1 MPAILKNSQFLRLWG
16 NQILLQVGFNMCN
29 FAALIIL
36 ADMTHS
42 PFVQAQFYATLTIP
56 AVIFGLIAG
65 PIVDMTERKR
75 LMLITDALLAVLFF
89 LYIFAVDSVTLILV
103 IAFLTSSVARFFLP
117 AEAAT
122 IPLLVDKKTLHH
134 ANSFFLFTLMGSIII
149 GYALAG
155 PIIQFFGGLGT
166 SGEKAP
172 FILASIF
179 LVIGFILRLSFNKV
193 EIKKPDVWGDSL
205 VGKTFILFAQT
216 LIEIKNNVRISLPL
230 ALLVFVELIMGLL
243 SVVLLEYVR
252 RYLELPLTSITY
264 VLMAPLVAGLILGVA
279 VISKV
284 EDLFG
289 KRRPIF
295 ASLALSGF
303 FMIALGAAPYFFNT
317 FTMRI
322 VGATVAFIIG
332 ILIVIVAVMA
342 RTILQTS
349 SKEEMHGRIFSFLD
363 VLIALATPV
372 PVLLTGLLADKVS
385 VLTTLIVFGLSVII
399 WTFAGHRFILRR
411 V

>member
-16 NQILLQVGFNMCN
+16 NQVLLQVAFNMCN
-29 FAALIIL
+29 FAALLIL

-56 AVIFGLIAG
+56 AVLFGLIAG

-75 LMLITDALLAVLFF
+75 LMLITDALLAILFF
-89 LYIFAVDSVTLILV
+89 LYIFAVDSVALILL

-134 ANSFFLFTLMGSIII
+134 ANSFFLFTLMGSIIL

-155 PIIQFFGGLGT
+155 PVMQLFGGLNT
-166 SGEKAP
+166 IGEKAP
-172 FILASIF
+172 FILASIC

-230 ALLVFVELIMGLL
+230 ALLVFVELVMGLL

-252 RYLELPLTSITY
+252 RYLELPLTSVTY
-264 VLMAPLVAGLILGVA
+264 VLMVPLVAGLIIGVSILGK
-279 VISKV
+279 I
-284 EDLFG
+284 DDIFG
-289 KRRPIF
+289 KRRPILL
-295 ASLALSGF
+295 SLMLSGV
-303 FMIALGAAPYFFNT
+303 FMVILGVAPNYFDVYV
-317 FTMRI
+317 MRI
-322 VGATVAFIIG
+322 IGASVAFVIG
-332 ILIVIVAVMA
+332 VLIAIVAVFA
-342 RTILQTS
+342 RTILQTN

-385 VLTTLIVFGLSVII
+385 ILTTLIVFGLSVII
-399 WTFAGHRFILRR
+399 WAFSAHRFLLRR
-411 V
+411 I